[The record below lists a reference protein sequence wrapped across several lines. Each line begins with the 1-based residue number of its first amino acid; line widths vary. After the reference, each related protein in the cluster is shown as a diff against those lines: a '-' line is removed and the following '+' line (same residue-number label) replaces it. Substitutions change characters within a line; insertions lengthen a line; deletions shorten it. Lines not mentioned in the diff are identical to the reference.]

1 MVTETQEQPNP
12 IIQEAETLNE
22 TGSDIVAEIV
32 KLDKAEAET
41 VVPVVA
47 SAATV
52 AETVV
57 PETSAP
63 TTPPVLPVQTPSE
76 LSILQRQLADAQRK
90 IQEHDE
96 QAQTQRI
103 TDEVATYRQQ
113 LQQQL
118 EAQGLGPEQ
127 AALQAKTFADQAHG
141 FYVREMQLRQ
151 QSQAQTR
158 EIEAKWEVAVQIGQE
173 HGIHP
178 RELIQYN
185 SPQAMIAAAQQQKRI
200 KGLEEQV
207 KKLTQN
213 TVPSQTLES
222 GQGAIGGRGEGAWL
236 QAYNN
241 GDRSPQAQAAAKKA
255 AGL

>member
-1 MVTETQEQPNP
+1 MVTETQEQPNL

-22 TGSDIVAEIV
+22 TGSDIVAEIA
-32 KLDKAEAET
+32 KLDKEGEPTVAPAVEAPSVIAPAAET
-41 VVPVVA
+41 PVP
-47 SAATV
+47 SL
-52 AETVV
+52 
-57 PETSAP
+57 
-63 TTPPVLPVQTPSE
+63 PPAQTPSE
-76 LSILQRQLADAQRK
+76 LSVLQRQLVEAQRR
-90 IQEHDE
+90 IREHEE
-96 QAQTQRI
+96 QAQTQRVG
-103 TDEVATYRQQ
+103 DEVAAYKQQ
-113 LQQQL
+113 LQQSL

-127 AALQAKTFADQAHG
+127 AELQAKTFADQAHG

-151 QSQAQTR
+151 QTQAQTR

-185 SPQAMIAAAQQQKRI
+185 SPQAMIAAATQQKRI
-200 KGLEEQV
+200 KSLEEQV
-207 KKLTQN
+207 KTLTQR

-222 GQGAIGGRGEGAWL
+222 GQGAIGGRGESAWL

-241 GDRSPQAQAAAKKA
+241 GDRSPQAQAAARKA